1 VVDIAFLIGTASRFL
16 DGGWVPVVLG
26 ALILALMMIWR
37 AGNRALNNRM
47 RESTRTWQEIY
58 QGLETGEIA
67 SVPGIAIFMASP
79 AEMVPAALI
88 SHVTVMHSL
97 PEEVVIVTV
106 KSDTQP
112 ISTTPALCDH
122 ISDRLCRVTIYAG
135 YMESINLP
143 AVLEREVLGDKE
155 KIATYYLSE
164 RHFLASNKGSL
175 GHRTEAL
182 FEILHRNSV
191 APTEFYGLPY
201 DRVITIGTRIDL

>member
-1 VVDIAFLIGTASRFL
+1 
-16 DGGWVPVVLG
+16 
-26 ALILALMMIWR
+26 
-37 AGNRALNNRM
+37 
-47 RESTRTWQEIY
+47 
-58 QGLETGEIA
+58 
-67 SVPGIAIFMASP
+67 MASP

-97 PEEVVIVTV
+97 PEEVIVVTV

-112 ISTTPALCDH
+112 ISTTPVLCDH
-122 ISDRLCRVTIYAG
+122 ISDRLCRVTVHAG

-143 AVLEREVLGDKE
+143 EVLAREVLGDKE
-155 KIATYYLSE
+155 EVATYYLSE
-164 RHFLASNKGSL
+164 RHFLASNHGSI

-182 FEILHRNSV
+182 FELLHRNSV